1 MDQKFPF
8 TPLGCQAL
16 QAKLYT
22 LPQAELD
29 AEADVLQL
37 NFKDWMISHFLLS
50 QDQIDYLGKLS
61 QQATAFT
68 AEATSTAV
76 RNRLPVILI
85 KSHDKPE
92 EEEEEKPKGEIFKI
106 LDAKNEL
113 TVTEGQGLTAFSG
126 QVTISLEYLTPSG
139 RH

>member
-8 TPLGCQAL
+8 TPLGCRAL
-16 QAKLYT
+16 QANLYA

-37 NFKDWMISHFLLS
+37 NFKDWMASHFLLS
-50 QDQIDYLGKLS
+50 ADQVDYLSKLS

-68 AEATSTAV
+68 AEATSMAV
-76 RNRLPVILI
+76 RNRLPVIL
-85 KSHDKPE
+85 KK
-92 EEEEEKPKGEIFKI
+92 KGKADDEEIFKI

-113 TVTEGQGLTAFSG
+113 TVTEGQGLTVIGG
-126 QVTISLEYLTPSG
+126 QVTIHLAYLT
-139 RH
+139 